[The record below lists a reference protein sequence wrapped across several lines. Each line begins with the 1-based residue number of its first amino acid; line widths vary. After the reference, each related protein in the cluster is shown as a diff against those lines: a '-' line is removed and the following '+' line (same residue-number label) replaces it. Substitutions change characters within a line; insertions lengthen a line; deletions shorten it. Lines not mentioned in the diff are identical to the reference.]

1 MRSRPSILLLVVVP
15 AVALWAWAALVKPV
29 GRMEAPAE
37 ASNQENIAGQEI
49 PAECLLAVVDDSHVT
64 GCLSEEGDHLEK
76 DYCRLVVDSN
86 SCCSFVHSHDL
97 QFGPGKIS
105 LPVLLYFLPPQEITR
120 YKIVL
125 RRSRLFIIVTLC
137 LNISTYKPNDINKAT
152 CSGWGKSCTIGK
164 MYEEKAPQE

>member
-1 MRSRPSILLLVVVP
+1 MSL
-15 AVALWAWAALVKPV
+15 A
-29 GRMEAPAE
+29 GRMEALAE
-37 ASNQENIAGQEI
+37 VTNQENIAGQGI
-49 PAECLLAVVDDSHVT
+49 PAECLLAVVDDNHVT
-64 GCLSEEGDHLEK
+64 GCLSEEGSHLEK
-76 DYCRLVVDSN
+76 GYCRLIVDSN

-97 QFGPGKIS
+97 QFGPGNLS

-125 RRSRLFIIVTLC
+125 RKSRLFIIVTLC

-164 MYEEKAPQE
+164 MYEEKAL

>member
-1 MRSRPSILLLVVVP
+1 MKL
-15 AVALWAWAALVKPV
+15 A
-29 GRMEAPAE
+29 GRMGAPAE
-37 ASNQENIAGQEI
+37 VINQENIVGQEI
-49 PAECLLAVVDDSHVT
+49 PAEYLLAVVDDSHVT

-76 DYCRLVVDSN
+76 DYCHLVVDSN

-97 QFGPGKIS
+97 QFGPGHLS
-105 LPVLLYFLPPQEITR
+105 LPALLYFLPPQVITR

-125 RRSRLFIIVTLC
+125 RKSRLFIIVTLC

-164 MYEEKAPQE
+164 MYEEKALQEQLPICKEARVGSV